1 MSVEIETRPSTA
13 ITGRALAVLL
23 VMCGAIFLEGIDIGM
38 FNVALPS
45 IRADLPMETGELQW
59 IISAYILGYGGFVL
73 LGGRAADLFGRRRV
87 FLIALT
93 VFLAFTGLGALAT
106 DPWMLIVARA
116 ATGVAAAFMAPA
128 GLSIITTTFTGATRD
143 RAVLI
148 YSGVGAGGFS
158 VGLVAGGLLTMFGW
172 RWVFIAPLVIAA
184 ALLAIAVPFVPRAAN
199 AITTRGRLD
208 VLGGLTVTAALV
220 VLVAGI
226 EGAPHRPVLTTV
238 VTFAIGA
245 LLLLAFVI
253 VERRAAQPLVRFG
266 IFRHANLVRANL
278 GAALLAGGFLGFQF
292 VVALYLQEE
301 LGWSVLETS
310 LALLVSGID
319 VIIAPLI
326 TPRLV
331 ARFGTRRVILGGLAL
346 AALAYALF
354 LPVAPDWTYAM
365 MFPSFLAIGLAF
377 AFAYGPLTIAATE
390 DVDDEE
396 QGLAGGLLYTS
407 FQFGG
412 AIGLAVVSGLLV
424 ALESAQAE
432 GVEAYRGALIGPL
445 VFAIAAVAI
454 AAGGVLRRRQ
464 YRADDAEKDETKA
477 M

>member
-1 MSVEIETRPSTA
+1 
-13 ITGRALAVLL
+13 
-23 VMCGAIFLEGIDIGM
+23 MCGAIFLEGIDVGM

-184 ALLAIAVPFVPRAAN
+184 ALLAIAVPFIPRAAN
-199 AITTRGRLD
+199 ALAALSRGRLD
-208 VLGGLTVTAALV
+208 VLGGLTVTTALV

-226 EGAPHRPVLTTV
+226 EGAPHRPLLTTV

-245 LLLLAFVI
+245 LLLLAFVV

-319 VIIAPLI
+319 VIIAPLF

-331 ARFGTRRVILGGLAL
+331 ARFGTRRVILGGLVL

-390 DVDDEE
+390 DVEDDE
-396 QGLAGGLLYTS
+396 QGLAGGLLYTG

-424 ALESAQAE
+424 ALESTEAE
-432 GVEAYRGALIGPL
+432 GVEAYRGALFGPL

-454 AAGGVLRRRQ
+454 AAGGVLRRRAVS
-464 YRADDAEKDETKA
+464 RV
-477 M
+477 

>member
-1 MSVEIETRPSTA
+1 MTA
-13 ITGRALAVLL
+13 PTLSRTDRAALLAVL
-23 VMCGAIFLEGIDIGM
+23 CGAIFLEGIDVGM

-184 ALLAIAVPFVPRAAN
+184 ALLAIAVPFIPRAAN
-199 AITTRGRLD
+199 ALTARARGRLD
-208 VLGGLTVTAALV
+208 VLGGLTVTTALV

-245 LLLLAFVI
+245 LLLLAFVV

-310 LALLVSGID
+310 LALLISGID
-319 VIIAPLI
+319 VIIAPTI

-390 DVDDEE
+390 DVEDDE
-396 QGLAGGLLYTS
+396 QGLAGGLLYTG

-424 ALESAQAE
+424 ALESAEAE

-445 VFAIAAVAI
+445 VFALAAVAI
-454 AAGGVLRRRQ
+454 AAGGVLRRRAVS
-464 YRADDAEKDETKA
+464 RT
-477 M
+477 

>member
-1 MSVEIETRPSTA
+1 MSVETETRPSTS
-13 ITGRALAVLL
+13 ITGRSLAVLL
-23 VMCGAIFLEGIDIGM
+23 VMCGAIFLEGIDVGM

-184 ALLAIAVPFVPRAAN
+184 ALLAIAVPFIPRAAN
-199 AITTRGRLD
+199 ALAALSRGRLD
-208 VLGGLTVTAALV
+208 VLGGLTVTTALV

-226 EGAPHRPVLTTV
+226 EGAPHRPLLTTV

-245 LLLLAFVI
+245 LLLLAFVV

-319 VIIAPLI
+319 VIIAPLF

-331 ARFGTRRVILGGLAL
+331 ARFGTRRVILGGLVL

-390 DVDDEE
+390 DVEDDE
-396 QGLAGGLLYTS
+396 QGLAGGLLYTG

-424 ALESAQAE
+424 ALESTEAE
-432 GVEAYRGALIGPL
+432 GVEAYRGALFGPL

-454 AAGGVLRRRQ
+454 AAGGVLRRRAVS
-464 YRADDAEKDETKA
+464 RV
-477 M
+477 

>member
-1 MSVEIETRPSTA
+1 M
-13 ITGRALAVLL
+13 
-23 VMCGAIFLEGIDIGM
+23 
-38 FNVALPS
+38 
-45 IRADLPMETGELQW
+45 
-59 IISAYILGYGGFVL
+59 
-73 LGGRAADLFGRRRV
+73 
-87 FLIALT
+87 
-93 VFLAFTGLGALAT
+93 
-106 DPWMLIVARA
+106 
-116 ATGVAAAFMAPA
+116 
-128 GLSIITTTFTGATRD
+128 
-143 RAVLI
+143 
-148 YSGVGAGGFS
+148 
-158 VGLVAGGLLTMFGW
+158 
-172 RWVFIAPLVIAA
+172 
-184 ALLAIAVPFVPRAAN
+184 
-199 AITTRGRLD
+199 
-208 VLGGLTVTAALV
+208 LGGLTVTTALV

-245 LLLLAFVI
+245 LLLVAFVV

-266 IFRHANLVRANL
+266 IFRHTNLVRANL
-278 GAALLAGGFLGFQF
+278 GAALLAAGFLGFQF

-319 VIIAPLI
+319 VIIAPLF

-390 DVDDEE
+390 DVEDDE
-396 QGLAGGLLYTS
+396 QGLAGGLLYTG

-412 AIGLAVVSGLLV
+412 AIGLAVVSALLV
-424 ALESAQAE
+424 ALESTDAD
-432 GVEAYRGALIGPL
+432 GIEAYRGALFGPL
-445 VFAIAAVAI
+445 GFAIAAVAI
-454 AAGGVLRRRQ
+454 AAGGVLRRRAVS
-464 YRADDAEKDETKA
+464 RV
-477 M
+477 